1 MKQKP
6 LEMEPESGQDVE
18 ALRLEGEEF
27 KQEEERIRVLR
38 QEKEEQLRTIIYT
51 EMINK

>member
-1 MKQKP
+1 
-6 LEMEPESGQDVE
+6 MEPGCGQDVE
-18 ALRLEGEEF
+18 ALTLEVEEL
-27 KQEEERIRVLR
+27 KREEERIRVLR